1 MPKLISMIF
10 ARNSNYRIFSENSQ
24 YICAIFSELKKKKGG
39 FNLYEKI
46 KQFAKEKGIPIRKL
60 EMMANIS
67 QGSICKW
74 GEISPSFDK
83 VVRVSKILGIDVSEL
98 IDRKE

>member
-1 MPKLISMIF
+1 
-10 ARNSNYRIFSENSQ
+10 
-24 YICAIFSELKKKKGG
+24 
-39 FNLYEKI
+39 
-46 KQFAKEKGIPIRKL
+46 
-60 EMMANIS
+60 MMANIS

-83 VVRVSKILGIDVSEL
+83 VVRVSEILGIDVAEL

>member
-1 MPKLISMIF
+1 MLATQIIEYF
-10 ARNSNYRIFSENSQ
+10 QRIVNIYVRFFQN
-24 YICAIFSELKKKKGG
+24 LKKRKGG

-46 KQFAKEKGIPIRKL
+46 KRFSKEKGIPIRKL

-83 VVRVSKILGIDVSEL
+83 VVRVSEILGIDVSEL